1 MIHLFLLHRQL
12 PARDWRNWET
22 WQQDGA
28 VDATHRA
35 HKVWKQLLA
44 EYEEPAMEPAIR
56 EELTGFI
63 ARRKSEGGATADD

>member
-1 MIHLFLLHRQL
+1 M
-12 PARDWRNWET
+12 
-22 WQQDGA
+22 
-28 VDATHRA
+28 DATHRA